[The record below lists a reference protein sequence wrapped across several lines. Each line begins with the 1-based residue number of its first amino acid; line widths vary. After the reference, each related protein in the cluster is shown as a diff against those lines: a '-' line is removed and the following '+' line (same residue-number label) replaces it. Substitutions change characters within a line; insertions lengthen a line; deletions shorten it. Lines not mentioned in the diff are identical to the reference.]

1 MTTRHSQTP
10 IMHRVVERDGLLFIG
25 GVTSGIADGG
35 TSSMVEHTTSA
46 LDRLG
51 QLLAQVGSDK
61 SKVLSATVYI
71 TDMSLKPAMN
81 EAWVKWFGAEN
92 LPSRATIGVADL
104 GPGVLLEIV
113 TVACR

>member
-1 MTTRHSQTP
+1 MPIRHSRTP
-10 IMHRVVERDGLLFIG
+10 IMHRVVEQGGLLFVG
-25 GVTSGIADGG
+25 GVTSGLTDG
-35 TSSMVEHTTSA
+35 TASMGEHTTSA

-51 QLLAQVGSDK
+51 QLLEQVGSDK

-104 GPGVLLEIV
+104 GPGILLEIV